1 MKQIENEQLGLYR
14 PEFEHDSCG
23 VGFITHI
30 DGHRSHQ
37 IVSDALTILEN
48 MEHRGACG
56 CDPETGDGAGILL
69 QIPHEFLIEEC
80 ISLDIHLGEPAHYG
94 VGMIFFPKEI
104 TARESCRTVI
114 VNSAEKMGLPLLGFR
129 KLPVDASVVGQTA
142 LAVEPSVE
150 QVFIGRPDNINNADD
165 FERKLYVLR
174 RLISKTITETVV
186 QGSDFYIASMS
197 CRVIVYKGQLTT
209 YQLRTYY
216 SDLADARLT
225 SAFGMVHSRF

>member
-1 MKQIENEQLGLYR
+1 MKQNDQQGLYR

-30 DGHRSHQ
+30 NGHRSHQ

-69 QIPHEFLIEEC
+69 QIPHEFFMEEC
-80 ISLDIHLGEPAHYG
+80 ISLDILLNEPGHYG
-94 VGMIFFPKEI
+94 VGMIFFPKDI
-104 TARESCRTVI
+104 TAKESCRAAVI
-114 VNSAEKMGLPLLGFR
+114 SSAERLGLPLLGFR
-129 KLPVDASVVGQTA
+129 KLPVDASVVGETA

-150 QVFIGRPDNINNADD
+150 QVFIGRPSNINNDED

-174 RLISKTITETVV
+174 RLISKTVSETVNN
-186 QGSDFYIASMS
+186 GSDFYIASM
-197 CRVIVYKGQLTT
+197 
-209 YQLRTYY
+209 
-216 SDLADARLT
+216 
-225 SAFGMVHSRF
+225 